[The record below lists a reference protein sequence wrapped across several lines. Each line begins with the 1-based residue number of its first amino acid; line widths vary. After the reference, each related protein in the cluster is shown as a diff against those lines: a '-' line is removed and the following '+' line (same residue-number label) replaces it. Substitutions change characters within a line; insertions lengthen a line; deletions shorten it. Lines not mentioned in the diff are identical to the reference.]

1 MTIKKMLAV
10 LLCLSMI
17 FCSTLPILANNH
29 KALNS
34 KITLLTRSAGGGG
47 GRSSEKCYF

>member
-34 KITLLTRSAGGGG
+34 KITLLARSSGGGG
-47 GRSSEKCYF
+47 GENTDPEF